1 MGDPRRFVIV
11 GAGLAGA
18 KTAEALRTE
27 GFDGE
32 VVLLG
37 AERHRPYERPPL
49 SKGYLQGASA
59 RSEIFV
65 HPEDWYAD
73 HHVELRPDTRATGL
87 DRHARELLLDGGA
100 PLRYDRLLLA
110 TGASPR
116 RLSVPGADLG
126 GLRYLRTLDDSDALR
141 AGLQAGTRV
150 VVIGAGWVG
159 LETAAAARAAAA
171 DVTVL
176 EQADLPLLRVL
187 GPEVATVFAALHRDN
202 GVDLRCGVTVS
213 AVEPSAADPSTA
225 GAVRLSDGTVLPAD
239 VVVVGV
245 GVIPHVELA
254 RAAGLEVGDGIL
266 VDEHLATSDPDILA
280 AGDVA
285 SATHP
290 LLGRRVRVEH
300 WANALHQPAVAAST
314 MLGRTVSYDR
324 LPYFFTDQ
332 FDLGME
338 YVGHIGPDGYD
349 QVVLRGDPATR
360 EFIAFWLLEG
370 RVLAGMNVN
379 VWDVVDDVE
388 ALIRSAAVVDVRRLR
403 DPAVALS
410 ELGETAAAAD
420 QRGR

>member
-1 MGDPRRFVIV
+1 MDDSRRFVIV

-18 KTAEALRTE
+18 KAAEALRTE

-32 VVLLG
+32 VLLLG

-59 RSEIFV
+59 RDEAFV
-65 HPEDWYAD
+65 HPVDWYAD
-73 HHVELRPDTRATGL
+73 HDVELRPETRVTGL
-87 DRHARELLLDGGA
+87 DRPARSLLLDEGTRQ
-100 PLRYDRLLLA
+100 PYDKLLLA

-116 RLSVPGADLG
+116 RLDVPGADLG
-126 GLRYLRTLDDSDALR
+126 GVHYLRTLDDSDTLR
-141 AGLQAGTRV
+141 TRLQAGTRV
-150 VVIGAGWVG
+150 VVIGAGWIG

-176 EQADLPLLRVL
+176 EHADLPLLRVL
-187 GPEVATVFAALHRDN
+187 GPEVATVFASLHRDH

-213 AVEPSAADPSTA
+213 AVEPSGADPSAA

-239 VVVVGV
+239 IVIVGV
-245 GVIPHVELA
+245 GVIPNLELA
-254 RAAGLEVGDGIL
+254 RAAGLEVGDGIH
-266 VDEHLATSDPDILA
+266 VDDHLTTSDPDILA

-285 SATHP
+285 SAAHP
-290 LLGRRVRVEH
+290 LLHRRVRVEH
-300 WANALHQPAVAAST
+300 WANALHQPSVAAAT
-314 MLGRTVSYDR
+314 MLGRTASYDR

-360 EFIAFWLLEG
+360 EFLAFWLLRG

-388 ALIRSAAVVDVRRLR
+388 ALIRSSAVVDVHRLR
-403 DPAVALS
+403 DPAVPLS
-410 ELGETAAAAD
+410 ELVRPLRAE
-420 QRGR
+420 QR